1 MKNTN
6 ENSYEILDS
15 MFTLVDYVDWERIV
29 EDYGLKTG
37 DFSLEQ
43 ELALGKVLLEYV
55 NQNKWWKQKLK
66 HSLPPF

>member
-1 MKNTN
+1 MKYNDS
-6 ENSYEILDS
+6 EAFIL
-15 MFTLVDYVDWERIV
+15 LDYINWEKIV
-29 EDYGLKTG
+29 EDYELKHG

-43 ELALGKVLLEYV
+43 EIAMYQLLFEFI